1 MWMLR
6 RCLIALSFPRRRES
20 SFVQGIELGPRLRG
34 DDQSAHQSHRALA
47 LLVLALLG
55 GLVACGFQLRGEQTL
70 PFSAVFVNGN
80 SSYLSVAQ
88 LRQSVA
94 KVPRTRLVTSLA
106 EADAELKI
114 VNETRERV
122 ISALSAAG
130 RVREYELRLRISY
143 LVIDKQGNELI
154 APSEVQLFRLVPYD
168 ETQVLS
174 KGQEEALLYTDM
186 QNDAVAQ
193 IMRRLA
199 AAKPRT

>member
-1 MWMLR
+1 MR
-6 RCLIALSFPRRRES
+6 Q
-20 SFVQGIELGPRLRG
+20 SFVQFALKHLGPRLRG
-34 DDQSAHQSHRALA
+34 DDQSASQSSFALA
-47 LLVLALLG
+47 LLALVLLG

-70 PFSAVFVNGN
+70 PFSAVFVDGN
-80 SSYLSVAQ
+80 AAYPSVVQLRKSVA
-88 LRQSVA
+88 S
-94 KVPRTRLVTSLA
+94 VPRTRLVNSLA

-114 VNETRERV
+114 LSESRERV

-130 RVREYELRLRISY
+130 RVREYELRLRINY
-143 LVIDKQGNELI
+143 LVMDKQGNELI
-154 APSEVQLFRLVPYD
+154 PPSEIQLFRLVPYD

-174 KGQEEALLYTDM
+174 KGEEEALLYRDM